1 MWLNAVIW
9 FVLGLV
15 VGSFLNVVIY
25 RIPRKIKLHDPSR
38 SFCPHC
44 GATIAWY
51 DNIPLLS
58 YLILKGRCRN
68 CGDPISP
75 RYPLVELLTA
85 LGFMAGGLVFDT
97 LGALFNALV
106 VASLV
111 VLTFI
116 DLETLTIPDTS
127 VIIVLIAGLMWN
139 VLKGEPWYLHL
150 LTGAVV
156 LVLAYLLAFFSKGL
170 GMGDVKLLGAMGVL
184 LGAYGTLFAVLVAS
198 VAGSIVALYL
208 LARKRVSMKTKIPFG
223 PFLALGT
230 FVSLYLS
237 ERFFAL
243 LGGS

>member
-1 MWLNAVIW
+1 VIW
-9 FVLGLV
+9 LILGLV

-25 RIPRKIKLHDPSR
+25 RVPRKIKLHDPVH

-58 YLILKGRCRN
+58 YLILKGRCRS
-68 CGDPISP
+68 CGGPISP
-75 RYPLVELLTA
+75 RYPLVELLTG
-85 LGFMAGGLVFDT
+85 LGFMTGGLAFDI

-127 VIIVLIAGLMWN
+127 VIVILIVGLMWN
-139 VLKGEPWYLHL
+139 VLRGETWYLHL
-150 LTGAVV
+150 LTGGVV
-156 LVLAYLLAFFSKGL
+156 LALGYLLAILSKGL
-170 GMGDVKLLGAMGVL
+170 GMGDVKLLGAMGIL
-184 LGAYGTLFAVLVAS
+184 LGVYGTLFAVLVAS
-198 VAGSIVALYL
+198 VVGSIVALYL

-237 ERFFAL
+237 DRFFAL
-243 LGGS
+243 LVGS

>member
-97 LGALFNALV
+97 MGALFNALV

-127 VIIVLIAGLMWN
+127 VTLVSSPSDRGCGAGIGLPFG
-139 VLKGEPWYLHL
+139 VFFKRSGHGRREAARCHGSLTRCLRHL
-150 LTGAVV
+150 VR
-156 LVLAYLLAFFSKGL
+156 GL
-170 GMGDVKLLGAMGVL
+170 GGVRCGINCSAL
-184 LGAYGTLFAVLVAS
+184 STCKEAREHENQDSLWTISRPRYLCFTIPFRTLFRAF
-198 VAGSIVALYL
+198 G
-208 LARKRVSMKTKIPFG
+208 RKLT
-223 PFLALGT
+223 
-230 FVSLYLS
+230 
-237 ERFFAL
+237 
-243 LGGS
+243 